1 MTRVPRSRKSVLQ
14 RSPAILQAAI
24 DTLNQSAR
32 GSAEN
37 CARPFITVSRQAG
50 AGAVAFSHRLAE
62 RLNQEGSGDWHAWD
76 HELVEKVS
84 SDHGIAKAVLEMI
97 PYQSHTWFNDLVHSF
112 SESQAGA
119 YCDESFAYKR
129 VALTIGALASAGHA
143 IIVGRGARFIT
154 GSSPGGLHLRLIAPL
169 DQRIGFIIEKFQL
182 SIEEASDR
190 IDEMDRNREM
200 FYRRH
205 WPGKTLEPQTFSMT
219 LNASELSVD
228 ELVECVL
235 PVIRLREAAAQTASS
250 QVACASSPGDSP
262 KSDREFSQQ

>member
-1 MTRVPRSRKSVLQ
+1 
-14 RSPAILQAAI
+14 
-24 DTLNQSAR
+24 
-32 GSAEN
+32 
-37 CARPFITVSRQAG
+37 
-50 AGAVAFSHRLAE
+50 
-62 RLNQEGSGDWHAWD
+62 
-76 HELVEKVS
+76 
-84 SDHGIAKAVLEMI
+84 MI

-143 IIVGRGARFIT
+143 IIVGRGGRFLT
-154 GSSPGGLHLRLIAPL
+154 GSIPGGLHLRLIAPL
-169 DQRIGFIIEKFQL
+169 EHRIRFIIDKFQL
-182 SIEEASDR
+182 SVEEASDR

-205 WPGKTLEPQTFSMT
+205 WPGKTLEPQIFSMT

-235 PVIRLREAAAQTASS
+235 PVIRLRESVSQSASAQVICIPP
-250 QVACASSPGDSP
+250 QGDSLKP
-262 KSDREFSQQ
+262 DREFSQH